1 MSYNNQTGVTLTAN
15 GTYNSASTPAINAG
29 SGLPMAYFC
38 EGTFDGAT
46 VKLQHKITSL
56 NDGSSPAYVDV
67 GAHTTLTANGG
78 AIFISPFSD
87 LAVNVANDGTSTSV
101 RVIIKP
107 IEL

>member
-1 MSYNNQTGVTLTAN
+1 MSNHTGVTLTTD
-15 GTYNSASTPAINAG
+15 GTYNSASTPAIN
-29 SGLPMAYFC
+29 SGTGKPMVFFC

-46 VKLQHKITSL
+46 IKLQHKITSL

-67 GAHTTLTANGG
+67 GSHTTLTANGG
-78 AIFISPFSD
+78 AVFISPFSD
-87 LAVNVANDGTSTSV
+87 LAVNVSNDGSSTSV